1 MNTGMDYDFI
11 ADLNT
16 SNVNGSNISISCTND
31 YCDEGVS
38 DEEYVD
44 MIVGYIKP
52 TPSEWVLIL
61 VYFVVFIVG
70 IIGNFLV
77 CFSVW
82 RNHSMRTVTNYFIGK
97 HGKRGHYAS

>member
-1 MNTGMDYDFI
+1 MTAPEDYDFI

-16 SNVNGSNISISCTND
+16 SNVNASNVSLSCTND

-44 MIVGYIKP
+44 MIIGYIKP
-52 TPSEWVLIL
+52 TPQEWVLIL
-61 VYFVVFIVG
+61 VYLIVFTVG
-70 IIGNFLV
+70 IVGNFLV

-97 HGKRGHYAS
+97 YAAR